1 MSMSSVPRLFR
12 RFIPQLLHILVLP
25 LFFFAFVLIYRPF
38 SMHHMV
44 GTEFFAVHVTIISC
58 IIFASAVV
66 MRLLYY
72 YLPLRLNY
80 TLYIF
85 WCLAEIVFM
94 SFFVAL
100 YIWLVLDKPMPYFD
114 MMKNSFQYIFL
125 TLIIPYSIL
134 ALSVRVYDYSNK
146 SAGTDDAARRMRFY
160 DSSHN
165 LKFVINPESV
175 LYIGAEEN
183 YIRIYYSD
191 GSKIKSYVLR
201 NSMKAVDELCLSNG
215 LVRCHR
221 SYYVNPSHIK
231 VLRKDRE
238 GVVFAILDVD
248 DVIDIPVSRK
258 YYNSLSDLL

>member
-1 MSMSSVPRLFR
+1 MSSVPRLFR

-125 TLIIPYSIL
+125 TLVIPYSIL

-191 GSKIKSYVLR
+191 GAKIKSYVLR